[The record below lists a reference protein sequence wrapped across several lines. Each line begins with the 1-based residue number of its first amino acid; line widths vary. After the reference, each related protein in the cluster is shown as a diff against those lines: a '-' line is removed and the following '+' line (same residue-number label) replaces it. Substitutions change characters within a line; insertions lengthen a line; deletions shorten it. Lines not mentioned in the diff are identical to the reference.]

1 MGKLINFS
9 DSKNNADLAEDC
21 AKHFGLSSAPFSA
34 GAADEDGS
42 PRDLD
47 KELGSALAVPG
58 LILITSADGKASV
71 GLNSLVQKHLDD
83 DRALASFSALPTRPE
98 QLLAGILH
106 DFGFDSIDADLAECR
121 SVMEAF
127 LMHNA
132 RVERYPVIVV
142 PEAEQLDMLLLDELA
157 RLLRL
162 QENKLPCLHLILEGS
177 PEFLREAQVHFA
189 DVDFSHI
196 ELDTVEKTD
205 VADYVFTKLQA
216 AGLEGRSLFTPAA
229 IRHVAEV
236 SAGLPVNINRV
247 CNQALHYAFENE
259 EKKITKRTL
268 LESLAQ
274 VESADEPKSVTAAA
288 EIILESREANTKF
301 RSHRPYFELSRDGKH
316 IAHFELKGGKLTIGR
331 HKSNDIYI
339 PSPGVSL
346 FHTII
351 VAEDRDVF
359 VFDLRSTNGTCL
371 NGRDVRSKKLSK
383 GDRISFGSVSLQ
395 FFPGEGT
402 ASDIPSGANVLH
414 FAETVVLEDSDT
426 SDPTVYIK
434 TSL

>member
-9 DSKNNADLAEDC
+9 DSQNSSSIAQAC
-21 AKHFGLSSAPFSA
+21 AKHFGLSHAPFAASETDVSA
-34 GAADEDGS
+34 DS
-42 PRDLD
+42 VDLGT
-47 KELGSALAVPG
+47 ELGSALTEPG
-58 LILITSADGKASV
+58 LTLITHGPGLAAEGV
-71 GLNSLVQKHLDD
+71 GALVQKHLSDD
-83 DRALASFSALPTRPE
+83 QALASFSVLPNRPE

-106 DFGFDSIDADLAECR
+106 DFGFDSIDADLSECR

-132 RVERYPVIVV
+132 RVGRFPVVV
-142 PEAEQLDMLLLDELA
+142 IPAADQLDPFMLEELT
-157 RLLRL
+157 RLLRV
-162 QENKLPCLHLILEGS
+162 EESKKPCVHLVLEGS
-177 PEFLREAQVHFA
+177 VDFLVEAQLHFA
-189 DVDFSHI
+189 DVDFTHI
-196 ELDTVEKTD
+196 EMNTVEKTD
-205 VADYVFTKLQA
+205 VADYVFDKLQA
-216 AGLEGRSLFTPAA
+216 AGLSGRSLFTPAS
-229 IRHVAEV
+229 IRHIAEI
-236 SAGLPVNINRV
+236 SGGLPDSIDQI
-247 CNQALHYAFENE
+247 CDQAMLHAFENDE
-259 EKKITKRTL
+259 SKITKRTL

-274 VESADEPKSVTAAA
+274 VEGEDEPQSVTAPG
-288 EIILESREANTKF
+288 EIILESREAKAKF
-301 RSHRPYFELSRDGKH
+301 KSTRPYFELSRDGKH

-383 GDRISFGSVSLQ
+383 GDRIAFGSVTLE
-395 FFPGEGT
+395 FFPGDLSRSG
-402 ASDIPSGANVLH
+402 IPSGENVLH
-414 FAETVVLEDSDT
+414 FAETVVLEDRDA